1 LSDHLCGE
9 VSLVRIVRRWWL
21 PVLCALVQLVSVGTG
36 DADPATGTAG
46 VAFAL
51 LGVASGL
58 ALLWRH
64 RHPLATL
71 AAVTVG
77 FVLQVAVG
85 GPAPPVCVTVM
96 MYVVGRGAASRA
108 DGRDRPFLWTAAAMV
123 AGLLGVVGVLVISGH
138 PDPAAPFGLLAV
150 AAGLAGLL
158 LALRSARV
166 EERRRELLAAERMRI
181 ARDLHDIVG
190 HGLGAITVQ
199 AGAARMAVAAGAE
212 ADATESLAAIE
223 SAGRGM
229 LREVRWLV
237 GLLREEGGRPVA
249 ADVPEL
255 VGNARRSGL
264 EVALSVSGDLECVP
278 PVAGEAA
285 YRIVQEALTNVVRH
299 GDGGAADVHVTV
311 DDALDLRI
319 IDHGEDGADR
329 GAVKFVE
336 GNGVRGMRERA
347 AAAGGTLQAGP
358 SRDGG
363 WTVRALLPL
372 GRRS

>member
-1 LSDHLCGE
+1 M
-9 VSLVRIVRRWWL
+9 RIVRRWWL
-21 PVLCALVQLVSVGTG
+21 PVLCALVQIVSVGTG
-36 DADPATGTAG
+36 DADPPTGMAG

-58 ALLWRH
+58 VLLWRH
-64 RHPLATL
+64 QHPLVTL
-71 AAVTVG
+71 AAVTAG

-96 MYVVGRGAASRA
+96 MYVVGRGAASRG
-108 DGRDRPFLWTAAAMV
+108 DGGDRPFLWTATAMV
-123 AGLLGVVGVLVISGH
+123 AGLLGVVGALVLSGH
-138 PDPAAPFGLLAV
+138 PDPAAPFGLLTV
-150 AAGLAGLL
+150 AAGLVGLL

-166 EERRRELLAAERMRI
+166 EEQRRELLAAERMRI

-237 GLLREEGGRPVA
+237 GLLREEGGRPVV

-299 GDGGAADVHVTV
+299 GGGGAVDVRVTV

-319 IDHGEDGADR
+319 IDHGEDGDDR
-329 GAVKFVE
+329 GGAAKFVE

-358 SRDGG
+358 SPEGG
-363 WTVRALLPL
+363 WSVRALLPL

>member
-1 LSDHLCGE
+1 M
-9 VSLVRIVRRWWL
+9 RIVRRSWV

-36 DADPATGTAG
+36 DADPATGMAA
-46 VAFAL
+46 VVFSL
-51 LGVASGL
+51 LGVASGV
-58 ALLWRH
+58 ALFWRD
-64 RHPLATL
+64 RHPLGTL

-85 GPAPPVCVTVM
+85 GPALPVCVTVM
-96 MYVVGRGAASRA
+96 MYVVGRGAASRV
-108 DGRDRPFLWTAAAMV
+108 DGRDRPFLWTATAMV
-123 AGLLGVVGVLVISGH
+123 AGLLGVVGVLVLSGH
-138 PDPAAPFGLLAV
+138 PDPAAPFGLLTV
-150 AAGLAGLL
+150 AAGLGGLL
-158 LALRSARV
+158 LALRSARD

-237 GLLREEGGRPVA
+237 GLLREDGGHPVV

-264 EVALSVSGDLECVP
+264 EVALSVSGDLESVP

-299 GDGGAADVHVTV
+299 GGGGAADVRVAV

-319 IDHGEDGADR
+319 IDHREDGADR
-329 GAVKFVE
+329 EGAAKFVE

-358 SRDGG
+358 SPDGG